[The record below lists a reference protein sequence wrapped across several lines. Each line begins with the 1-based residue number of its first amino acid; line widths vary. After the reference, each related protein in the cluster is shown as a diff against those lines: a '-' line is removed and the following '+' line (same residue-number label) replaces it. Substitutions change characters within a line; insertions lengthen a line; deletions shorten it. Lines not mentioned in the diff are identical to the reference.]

1 MRTYAAVPVK
11 ELRSAKTR
19 LAKVLSEEARE
30 RLAEAMLRDVLA
42 ALRSSSSISK
52 VIVVS
57 SDPAVLSEATMMGAR
72 VINEERPRGINEALN
87 MALEACLS
95 EGADALLVVPSD
107 LPLLT
112 SECVSRLLDLLGP
125 PPSMVIS
132 PSRGRRG
139 TNALLLSPPNA
150 VPFSFGPESFQRHLA
165 LALQLGVDVVVYEA
179 PELSLDVDEAADLR
193 SLVASATRGYTAEL
207 LASLRA
213 GGGLPPCF

>member
-1 MRTYAAVPVK
+1 LRTYAAVPVK

>member
-165 LALQLGVDVVVYEA
+165 SALELGVDVVVYEA
-179 PELSLDVDEAADLR
+179 PELSLDVDEVVDLR
-193 SLVASATRGYTAEL
+193 TLVASATKGYTAEL

-213 GGGLPPCF
+213 EGRLPPCF